1 MSDYAIS
8 WNFLGD
14 GRILP
19 TATDL
24 FFHLP
29 LPGTLTSAVVVH
41 RRLDNLE
48 RERRKIKDVFGH
60 FTNETKTNKKQRNG
74 TDLGS
79 NLFMPRQGFIQIL
92 SVSLA
97 LSLFKCFQLS
107 TSCLWSYTSQTS
119 YSTL

>member
-1 MSDYAIS
+1 MQNTS
-8 WNFLGD
+8 
-14 GRILP
+14 

-29 LPGTLTSAVVVH
+29 LSGTLTSAVVVH

-79 NLFMPRQGFIQIL
+79 NLFMPRQDSFRD
-92 SVSLA
+92 SFSFCTFA
-97 LSLFKCFQLS
+97 LSAFLAVNILFIVLHV
-107 TSCLWSYTSQTS
+107 TDPHR
-119 YSTL
+119 TL